1 MLHRAIVML
10 RLVGSIE
17 IHKMRLSQR
26 LDDLNSGW
34 AFDVRA
40 WGLGRLRSAS
50 RIRALLVAVVVL
62 AGGAMVSAIA
72 AGDDPRQY
80 VPIKFQIP
88 GQPLAAALQAY
99 SKITGM
105 QLLYESGAAG
115 DRLSVA
121 VDGEYTR
128 DAALRLLLANTD
140 LVIRYTRSNSITL
153 VPASADPDAPPEA
166 VFGGQVDLTLDT
178 LVVRRQR
185 PSSDP
190 SQLRAYSGIIQSDIQ
205 HALRK
210 EAKTRSGAYS
220 AGIKL
225 WIDNPRTVRKTEL
238 FRSSGDQ
245 ERDET
250 IARVLDGLQVSQA
263 PPANTP
269 QPVMVMI
276 TVR

>member
-1 MLHRAIVML
+1 M
-10 RLVGSIE
+10 
-17 IHKMRLSQR
+17 MR
-26 LDDLNSGW
+26 G
-34 AFDVRA
+34 
-40 WGLGRLRSAS
+40 LRS
-50 RIRALLVAVVVL
+50 RAAIAMLMPIMCLV
-62 AGGAMVSAIA
+62 MVSAISA
-72 AGDDPRQY
+72 SDDAGHY
-80 VPIKFQIP
+80 APIQFRIP
-88 GQPLAAALQAY
+88 SQPLAAALQTY
-99 SKITGM
+99 SKVTGV

-115 DRLSVA
+115 NRFSVP
-121 VDGEYTR
+121 VEGEYTR
-128 DAALRLLLANTD
+128 DAALRALLGNTD

-153 VPASADPDAPPEA
+153 VPASADPDAPPDA
-166 VFGGQVDLTLDT
+166 VFAGQADLTLDT

-190 SQLRAYSGIIQSDIQ
+190 SLLRAYSGVIQSDIQ

-210 EAKTRSGAYS
+210 EAKTRNGAYS

-250 IARVLDGLQVSQA
+250 IARVLDGMQVSQA
-263 PPANTP
+263 PPANAP

>member
-1 MLHRAIVML
+1 ML
-10 RLVGSIE
+10 RLVSSVE
-17 IHKMRLSQR
+17 VHNMRLSQR
-26 LDDLNSGW
+26 LGDQNPESG
-34 AFDVRA
+34 FDALA
-40 WGLGRLRSAS
+40 WRLGRLR
-50 RIRALLVAVVVL
+50 IGFGMRAFVIL
-62 AGGAMVSAIA
+62 AAIATGGAMVSAIA
-72 AGDDPRQY
+72 ASDDPREY
-80 VPIKFQIP
+80 VPIRFQIP
-88 GQPLAAALQAY
+88 SQPLAAALQTY
-99 SKITGM
+99 SKLTGV

-115 DRLSVA
+115 DRLSVP
-121 VDGEYTR
+121 VEGDYTR
-128 DAALRLLLANTD
+128 DAALRMLLADTD

-153 VPASADPDAPPEA
+153 VPASADPDAPPGA

-178 LVVRRQR
+178 LLVRRQR

-190 SQLRAYSGIIQSDIQ
+190 SQLRAYTGVIQSDIQ

-210 EAKTRSGAYS
+210 EAKTRTGAYS

-250 IARVLDGLQVSQA
+250 IARVLDGMQVSQA

>member
-1 MLHRAIVML
+1 MV
-10 RLVGSIE
+10 RLVWSVE
-17 IHKMRLSQR
+17 VRKMRVSQR
-26 LDDLNSGW
+26 LGDPSSGW
-34 AFDVRA
+34 GFDA
-40 WGLGRLRSAS
+40 LASCASRLRLGAHM
-50 RIRALLVAVVVL
+50 RGLLVTVML
-62 AGGAMVSAIA
+62 AGGAVVSAIA

-88 GQPLAAALQAY
+88 SQPLATALQTY
-99 SKITGM
+99 SRLTGV

-115 DRLSVA
+115 ERLSVP
-121 VDGEYTR
+121 VEGEYTR
-128 DAALRLLLANTD
+128 DAALRMLLADTD

-166 VFGGQVDLTLDT
+166 VFGGGVDLTLDT

-190 SQLRAYSGIIQSDIQ
+190 SQLRAYTGVIQSDIQ

-210 EAKTRSGAYS
+210 EAKTRSGTYS

-250 IARVLDGLQVSQA
+250 IARVLDGMQVSQA